1 MTLLASLLVVKEV
14 WLGTRGQGRW
24 EGGSEQE
31 RWNRKLQTSHP
42 KEYHR
47 KTAREKQKTSSVSK
61 LSFARR
67 RRVRG
72 RLARE
77 GRGDERDVLGAG
89 HEGREQR
96 HEHKRY

>member
-1 MTLLASLLVVKEV
+1 MVGHEGAGEV
-14 WLGTRGQGRW
+14 GGGQRTGEVEPQVTDEPSEGIPPKDSKREAEDELGQ
-24 EGGSEQE
+24 Q
-31 RWNRKLQTSHP
+31 
-42 KEYHR
+42 
-47 KTAREKQKTSSVSK
+47 AV
-61 LSFARR
+61 FARR

-77 GRGDERDVLGAG
+77 GRGDERDILGAG